1 MTMRDLIIKLEECR
15 SNMESV
21 EGDLAQDTHN
31 TLNDIIS
38 EIENDGI
45 ESNEYYTTGKYDRG
59 FPK

>member
-21 EGDLAQDTHN
+21 EGDIAQDTHN

-45 ESNEYYTTGKYDRG
+45 ESNEYYTSGKYNDRRY
-59 FPK
+59 

>member
-15 SNMESV
+15 SNMEGV
-21 EGDLAQDTHN
+21 KDDLAQDTHN

-45 ESNEYYTTGKYDRG
+45 ESNEYYTSGKYR
-59 FPK
+59 

>member
-15 SNMESV
+15 SNMEGI
-21 EGDLAQDTHN
+21 EGDIAQDTHS

-45 ESNEYYTTGKYDRG
+45 ENNEYYTSGKYNRRY
-59 FPK
+59 

>member
-15 SNMESV
+15 SNMEGIK
-21 EGDLAQDTHN
+21 GDIAQDTHN

-45 ESNEYYTTGKYDRG
+45 ESNEYYTSGKYNDRRY
-59 FPK
+59 